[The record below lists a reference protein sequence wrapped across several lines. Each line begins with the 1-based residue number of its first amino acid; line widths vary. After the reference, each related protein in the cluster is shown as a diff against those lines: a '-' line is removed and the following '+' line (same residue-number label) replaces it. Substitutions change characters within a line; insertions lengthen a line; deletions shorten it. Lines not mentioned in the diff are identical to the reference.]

1 MRCIVKRVH
10 MVKYLSDAFPAHN
23 VLKQGNI
30 LSLLHFNFAA
40 EYITRRVQDNHE
52 GVEKNSL
59 HQVLVYAADVN
70 LLWENIN
77 TIQNNG
83 KILLQASKENG
94 L

>member
-1 MRCIVKRVH
+1 

-59 HQVLVYAADVN
+59 QQVLVYAADVN